1 MRNYLNILL
10 TIILFFVSG
19 NIFSQSPADS
29 LNQNKVMTLQEVILA
44 LDKNP
49 TLQAFDNRINS
60 FKAYAKGARSLEAP
74 RVTGGFWMTPYARP
88 KMNNNGMDMGSNQD
102 EGSLMIGVEQ
112 MIMNPSKRKA
122 EENYMLGM
130 SSVEQQMKNFERQ
143 EMVSMAKK
151 AYYEWIILEKK
162 LRVLEESEE
171 LLKLM
176 IKSGEI
182 NYTYNQG
189 GLSRIYKAQSELYNI
204 QNMQIMARNEI
215 RQMNI
220 ELNTLMNIEKSIVYK
235 IDTSYTIAEYDV
247 LPVDTTAIASNRS
260 DIRNIEESIK
270 LNTLRTNF
278 ELSKRKP
285 DFGIQFAHMNGFG
298 EMPNQFNLMGMVT
311 IPIAPWSS
319 KGYKANVEGIKFES
333 ASLRQRR
340 EAIVNEAAGNLQKL
354 RTELANKKKQI
365 EMYEKNIIPALEKN
379 YNTSLIAFEH
389 MKEDMFMT
397 IDAWMA
403 LKMAKIEYLEQLG
416 QLLKLQAD
424 YERQIEKQ

>member
-1 MRNYLNILL
+1 MRNYSNLL
-10 TIILFFVSG
+10 FALAL
-19 NIFSQSPADS
+19 IFLSAEAYPQAPVDTS
-29 LNQNKVMTLQEVILA
+29 NRFKVMTLQEVISA

-49 TLQAFDNRINS
+49 ALQAFDSRINS
-60 FKAYAKGARSLEAP
+60 FSAYAKGARSLDAP
-74 RVTGGFWMTPYARP
+74 TVTGGFWMTPYSRTR
-88 KMNNNGMDMGSNQD
+88 MNNNGMDMGNQD

-112 MIMNPSKRKA
+112 MIMNPAKRKA
-122 EENYMLGM
+122 EEKYMLGM
-130 SSVEQQMKNFERQ
+130 STVEEAMKNFERQ
-143 EMVSMAKK
+143 EMIAMAKK
-151 AYYEWIILEKK
+151 AYYEWIVLEKK

-171 LLKLM
+171 LLNLM

-189 GLSRIYKAQSELYNI
+189 VLSRIYKAKSELYNI
-204 QNMQIMARNEI
+204 QNMQIMTRNEI

-220 ELNTLMNIEKSIVYK
+220 ELNTLMNIDKSTVYN
-235 IDTSYTIAEYDV
+235 IDTSYAITDYDL
-247 LPVDTTAIASNRS
+247 LPLDTSALVSNRS
-260 DIRNIEESIK
+260 DIRNIEESVK

-298 EMPNQFNLMGMVT
+298 EMPNQFNLMGMIT

-333 ASLRQRR
+333 AALRQQR
-340 EAIVNEAAGNLQKL
+340 EAIINETVGNIQKL
-354 RTELANKKKQI
+354 KTDIANKKKQI

-403 LKMAKIEYLEQLG
+403 LKMAKVEYLDQLG

-424 YERQIEKQ
+424 YERQIEK

>member
-1 MRNYLNILL
+1 MRNYSNILFAL
-10 TIILFFVSG
+10 VL
-19 NIFSQSPADS
+19 IFLSAAAYSQAPADTS
-29 LNQNKVMTLQEVILA
+29 NRFKVMTLQEVISA

-49 TLQAFDNRINS
+49 ALQAFDSRINS
-60 FKAYAKGARSLEAP
+60 FSAYAKGARSLDAP
-74 RVTGGFWMTPYARP
+74 TVTGGFWMTPYGRTR
-88 KMNNNGMDMGSNQD
+88 MNNNGMDMGNQD

-112 MIMNPSKRKA
+112 MIMNPAKRKA
-122 EENYMLGM
+122 EEKYMLGM
-130 SSVEQQMKNFERQ
+130 STVEEAMKNFERQ
-143 EMVSMAKK
+143 EMIAMAKK
-151 AYYEWIILEKK
+151 AYYEWIVLEKK

-171 LLKLM
+171 LLNLM

-189 GLSRIYKAQSELYNI
+189 VLSRIYKAKSELYNI
-204 QNMQIMARNEI
+204 QNMQIMTRNEI

-220 ELNTLMNIEKSIVYK
+220 ELNTLMNIDKSTVYN
-235 IDTSYTIAEYDV
+235 IDTSYAITDYDL
-247 LPVDTTAIASNRS
+247 LPLDTSALVSNRS
-260 DIRNIEESIK
+260 DIRNIEESVK

-298 EMPNQFNLMGMVT
+298 EMPNQFNLMGMIT

-333 ASLRQRR
+333 AALRQQR
-340 EAIVNEAAGNLQKL
+340 EAIINETVGNIQKL
-354 RTELANKKKQI
+354 KTDIANKKKQI

-403 LKMAKIEYLEQLG
+403 LKMAKVEYLDQLG

-424 YERQIEKQ
+424 YERQIEK